1 MKTAKRKSLLSG
13 LHLKMGT
20 EEVLTAL
27 SALGRSPAADIAA
40 HLNKPKSSIY
50 DGLDELIRHGLVI
63 EESTD
68 RGRMF
73 SITDPEHIKQLK
85 TTRINDIEHAFSEV
99 IKLSQNKSRSVS
111 QPRIKF
117 YSGVEGMRQAFRDMN
132 WTAEYKDSY
141 LMWPMKEML
150 DVLGEE
156 FLRFHSSGRYK
167 HKVMLHA
174 ISKESDRSLRNDP
187 KHEWLEHDP
196 KEKLREVRYAP
207 KSIEWSMSFWAYG
220 NQTLFA
226 GGGTEKFAFIIRS
239 KDFTQLM
246 IELWK
251 STWEKCRK

>member
-1 MKTAKRKSLLSG
+1 MKTSKKKSSLSA
-13 LHLKMGT
+13 LHIRQGT

-27 SALGRSPAADIAA
+27 ATLGRSPAADIAA

-50 DGLDELIRHGLVI
+50 DGLDELQRQGLVV
-63 EESTD
+63 EESND
-68 RGRMF
+68 RGRVF
-73 SITDPEHIKQLK
+73 SLAETEHLKQLK
-85 TTRINDIEHAFSEV
+85 TSKITDVEQAFAEV

-132 WTAEYKDSY
+132 WTSEYRDTY
-141 LMWPMKEML
+141 LMWPMQEML
-150 DVLGEE
+150 DTLGEE

-167 HKVMLHA
+167 HRVVLHA
-174 ISKESDRSLRNDP
+174 ISKESDRKLRGDP
-187 KHEWLEHDP
+187 HHEWLQHDP

-207 KSIEWSMSFWAYG
+207 KHVDWAMSFWSYG

-226 GGGTEKFAFIIRS
+226 GGGSEKFAFIIRS
-239 KDFTQLM
+239 KDFTELM

-251 STWEKCRK
+251 SMWEKSKK